1 MRKLIFG
8 INVTLDGNCD
18 HTKGIP
24 DAELHEYFTRLLRGS
39 DVLVYGRKTYQL
51 MVPFWTD
58 MARDGSGP
66 TESMNEFAQAFAAV
80 DKIVVFSRT
89 LASGET
95 ENTRIANGDLQDE
108 ILKLKQQDGKN
119 IMLGGVDVS
128 SQIIKLGLVDE
139 YHFVVHPVIAG
150 AGPRLLEG
158 ASLPEKL
165 DLKLLES
172 KVFSSGAVALHYVK
186 QP

>member
-18 HTKGIP
+18 HTKVNAAV
-24 DAELHEYFTRLLRGS
+24 DLHEYFTQLLRES

-58 MARDGSGP
+58 MAKDRSGP

-89 LASGET
+89 LESGET
-95 ENTRIANGDLQDE
+95 KNTRIVSGDLRDE
-108 ILKLKQQDGKN
+108 ILKLKHEDGKN
-119 IMLGGVDVS
+119 IMLGGVDVP
-128 SQIIKLGLVDE
+128 SQIIKFGLVDE
-139 YHFVVHPVIAG
+139 YHIVVHPVIAG
-150 AGPRLLEG
+150 EGTRLLKG
-158 ASLPEKL
+158 ISLPEKL

-172 KVFSSGAVALHYVK
+172 KVLSSGAVALHYVK